1 VSLGDLL
8 AILCLQLAALLA
20 PLALGMT
27 GLISG
32 GTAGLASITAWF
44 LVGIPLSY
52 AVVDMRTSQRASPA
66 SDAPIVGRAHP
77 VWKSEAVGP
86 SAGRAA
92 TTLRVD
98 QVLRS

>member
-1 VSLGDLL
+1 MSLGGLL
-8 AILCLQLAALLA
+8 AILGLQLAALLT

-52 AVVDMRTSQRASPA
+52 AVVDTRTSRHASLA
-66 SDAPIVGRAHP
+66 SDARILGRAHP
-77 VWKSEAVGP
+77 GWVSKPWVRR
-86 SAGRAA
+86 RAA
-92 TTLRVD
+92 PARLRVD